1 MTAWDSPPVGSGGPS
16 LDLRCRQI
24 GDNVIVVS
32 VAGELDLA
40 TAPQLRAYLV
50 DNTAS
55 RPAHLVLDL
64 SGVTFL
70 ASNGIRLLI
79 EARDG
84 SDEIRGELHLT
95 GVGTNPR
102 VRRVLQVTG
111 LLAAFDIHADAADL
125 LRRLAGT

>member
-1 MTAWDSPPVGSGGPS
+1 VTAWDSPPVGSGGPS

-64 SGVTFL
+64 RGVTFL
-70 ASNGIRLLI
+70 ASHGIRLMI
-79 EARDG
+79 ETRGG
-84 SDEIRGELHLT
+84 SDGMHGELHLT
-95 GVGTNPR
+95 GVTTNPR
-102 VRRVLQVTG
+102 IRRVLQVTG
-111 LLAAFDIHADAADL
+111 LLAEFDIHDDEDEL
-125 LRRLAGT
+125 LHRLAH